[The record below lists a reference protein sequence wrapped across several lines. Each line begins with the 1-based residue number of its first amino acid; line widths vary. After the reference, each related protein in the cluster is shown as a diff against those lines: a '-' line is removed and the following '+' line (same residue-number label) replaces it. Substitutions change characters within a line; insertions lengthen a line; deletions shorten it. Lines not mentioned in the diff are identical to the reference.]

1 MALDRSE
8 VSKEIDHIDTGGSAT
23 FKTMFFQDICLGW
36 SLSDTPFSNK
46 ILISM
51 MQVLYLLYFN
61 FAVGLPLKL
70 KLDSLA
76 HFTPAHGPSYI
87 KVFEIYFRFISQRR
101 LALSEPEPECHGTVV
116 PQYVG

>member
-1 MALDRSE
+1 MRYVLF
-8 VSKEIDHIDTGGSAT
+8 T
-23 FKTMFFQDICLGW
+23 FCLELFMT
-36 SLSDTPFSNK
+36 SIFLFVLK
-46 ILISM
+46 II
-51 MQVLYLLYFN
+51 LYLLYFN

-87 KVFEIYFRFISQRR
+87 KVFDLFFRFISQRR

>member
-1 MALDRSE
+1 MQANVL
-8 VSKEIDHIDTGGSAT
+8 
-23 FKTMFFQDICLGW
+23 
-36 SLSDTPFSNK
+36 TPLAK
-46 ILISM
+46 L
-51 MQVLYLLYFN
+51 LYLLYFN

-70 KLDSLA
+70 KLDLLA

-87 KVFEIYFRFISQRR
+87 KVFDLFFRFISQRR

>member
-1 MALDRSE
+1 MCLL
-8 VSKEIDHIDTGGSAT
+8 EILLRYPVCIVRDYI
-23 FKTMFFQDICLGW
+23 I
-36 SLSDTPFSNK
+36 
-46 ILISM
+46 
-51 MQVLYLLYFN
+51 LYLLYFN

-76 HFTPAHGPSYI
+76 NVTPAQVPSYI
-87 KVFEIYFRFISQRR
+87 KVFEKYFRFISQRR

>member
-51 MQVLYLLYFN
+51 MQVK
-61 FAVGLPLKL
+61 VKSLK
-70 KLDSLA
+70 
-76 HFTPAHGPSYI
+76 HF
-87 KVFEIYFRFISQRR
+87 FDQR
-101 LALSEPEPECHGTVV
+101 
-116 PQYVG
+116 QID